1 MTKVLLTGFE
11 PFGKAS
17 QNPSAEIV
25 KAINGDNLVTAILPV
40 AYAKSAN
47 VLRALI
53 VQHKPDVV
61 ICLGQ
66 AEGRKEITPERVA
79 INLDDARFAD
89 NEGVFRTD
97 SQIVNDGP
105 DAYFS
110 TLPVKEIVLAI
121 NEAGIPA
128 TVSLSAGTF
137 LCNHIFYL
145 TQHHLAGTNVRSGF
159 VHVPLMDEQ
168 AAEFPGLP
176 TMPLAQMLKA
186 VRAMLDVVAKIM
198 DSILTCPNCAVKV
211 ELKMPTDACQFF
223 YTCRECQVTIKP
235 LSGECCVFCSYG
247 SVPCPSQQI

>member
-1 MTKVLLTGFE
+1 MPKVLLTGFE

-25 KAINGDNLVTAILPV
+25 KAISGGNLVTAILPV

-53 VQHKPDVV
+53 EKHNPEVV

-79 INLDDARFAD
+79 INLDDARLAD
-89 NEGVFRTD
+89 NEGVLRTD
-97 SQIVNDGP
+97 CKIVNDGP

-121 NEAGIPA
+121 NEIGIPA
-128 TVSLSAGTF
+128 TVSLSAGSF
-137 LCNHIFYL
+137 LCNHIFYV
-145 TQHHLAGTNVRSGF
+145 TQHHLVGTSVRSGF
-159 VHVPLMDEQ
+159 IHVPLMDEQ
-168 AAEFPGLP
+168 ASEFPGLP

-186 VRAMLDVVAKIM
+186 VQVMLDVATK
-198 DSILTCPNCAVKV
+198 
-211 ELKMPTDACQFF
+211 
-223 YTCRECQVTIKP
+223 
-235 LSGECCVFCSYG
+235 
-247 SVPCPSQQI
+247 